1 MQLSPGKFPYVEVFV
16 RIKKPTLLCICEDG
30 FVVSPNIC
38 WLSLLRIRMSVCQQC
53 HDIYIRT
60 SNRRMYCKKAC
71 ARLAKTC
78 KQREHRVPRGLP
90 HGTVEKRD
98 RSRSRKRARSIVGGQ
113 TRVLKRHQSSEE
125 RTCQVAETIQYPDGT
140 VYTSSSREEVRT
152 FMQTEFSVENKWEE
166 QVQNSMMLLKNGREE
181 DLLLKTC
188 AGVQISEVQRFL
200 SFAQQSRVFQG
211 IKRNGITEY
220 VDELSRPK
228 QISLVAMLDWRE
240 IVRSGVILT
249 NRQMEEIVFAK
260 LVEQGSRMERRDH
273 AGCVLEGCWQG
284 DHCPDTITLLDFEVA
299 TTIATVQVNMYVH
312 MSDTRRVLSLVMP
325 ICGVDEYFLRWAFR
339 SDEGSSRLVV
349 GRMLHTLNRSVEEQR
364 YRTSECGVMK
374 KLGLQASLLS
384 Q

>member
-1 MQLSPGKFPYVEVFV
+1 
-16 RIKKPTLLCICEDG
+16 
-30 FVVSPNIC
+30 
-38 WLSLLRIRMSVCQQC
+38 
-53 HDIYIRT
+53 
-60 SNRRMYCKKAC
+60 
-71 ARLAKTC
+71 
-78 KQREHRVPRGLP
+78 
-90 HGTVEKRD
+90 
-98 RSRSRKRARSIVGGQ
+98 
-113 TRVLKRHQSSEE
+113 
-125 RTCQVAETIQYPDGT
+125 
-140 VYTSSSREEVRT
+140 
-152 FMQTEFSVENKWEE
+152 
-166 QVQNSMMLLKNGREE
+166 
-181 DLLLKTC
+181 
-188 AGVQISEVQRFL
+188 
-200 SFAQQSRVFQG
+200 
-211 IKRNGITEY
+211 
-220 VDELSRPK
+220 
-228 QISLVAMLDWRE
+228 
-240 IVRSGVILT
+240 
-249 NRQMEEIVFAK
+249 MEEIVFAK